1 MDPIPLLR
9 LALIAICIA
18 AALYRLRAG
27 VFLWMALAATTVNV
41 PLLSVRTT
49 HLHFAVGYL
58 ALLLL
63 VWLASMARQGEWKI
77 VPSRLNLP
85 LLALA
90 GVAIT
95 ASVLG
100 NLFYDPEV
108 PPDYWFLAVQ
118 VYATA
123 LVCLSVAAALLVG
136 NTVKTI
142 DALRWTYWI
151 VVGTGLAFVVSA
163 YLPHPIFSGEPN
175 WWPLVMAH
183 GIALTYARLLSD
195 RSWPW
200 WAKLLG
206 VAIVAAGWSQA
217 VLPQLLHPE
226 VDGQWLAGW
235 IAVTVPLLVIT
246 CMRHPWGALSVS
258 IPAAVGFSA
267 FYLDE
272 VIAQAR
278 YEGALARLNLW
289 LDAGRLALLRPFFG
303 VGPGNYPDYMNAY
316 GQQWVINTSAHGNY
330 QQVAAEMGFVGLA
343 ALLWVLI
350 EALLLAW
357 RLYRSLEEP
366 FLRSFAL
373 GVFASVCAMA
383 AISVV
388 GDYLLPA
395 YHNGGHTS
403 ICTTIYVWML
413 IGALIGMEAMASRQ
427 RQEKGSSSA
436 SELRPSPERAQRKL
450 LL

>member
-1 MDPIPLLR
+1 MDPVSLLR
-9 LALIAICIA
+9 GALVVACVA
-18 AALYRLRAG
+18 TALYRLRAG

-41 PLLSVRTT
+41 PLVSVRTT
-49 HLHFAVGYL
+49 HVHFAVAYL
-58 ALLLL
+58 VVLLFLWL
-63 VWLASMARQGEWKI
+63 GGMVWRGKWEISR
-77 VPSRLNLP
+77 SRLDLP
-85 LLALA
+85 LLVLA
-90 GVAIT
+90 ATAAI
-95 ASVLG
+95 SSILG
-100 NLFYDPEV
+100 NVLYDPEV
-108 PPDYWFLAVQ
+108 APDYWFLAVQ

-123 LVCLSVAAALLVG
+123 LVCLSAAAALLVG

-142 DALRWTYWI
+142 SALRWMYWI
-151 VVGTGLAFVVSA
+151 VVGVGLAFVVSA
-163 YLPHPIFSGEPN
+163 FLPHPIFSGEPN

-246 CMRHPWGALSVS
+246 CIRHPWGALSVS
-258 IPAAVGFSA
+258 VPAAVA
-267 FYLDE
+267 FTARYLDE

-278 YEGALARLNLW
+278 YEGALARVGLW

-330 QQVAAEMGFVGLA
+330 QQVAAEMGFLGLA
-343 ALLWVLI
+343 ALLWVLV

-373 GVFASVCAMA
+373 GVVGSVCAMA
-383 AISVV
+383 AIGVV

-403 ICTTIYVWML
+403 ICTTIYFWML
-413 IGALIGMEAMASRQ
+413 VGALMAIESIGGARARSKPPRE
-427 RQEKGSSSA
+427 EEHSA
-436 SELRPSPERAQRKL
+436 EGLGEG
-450 LL
+450 